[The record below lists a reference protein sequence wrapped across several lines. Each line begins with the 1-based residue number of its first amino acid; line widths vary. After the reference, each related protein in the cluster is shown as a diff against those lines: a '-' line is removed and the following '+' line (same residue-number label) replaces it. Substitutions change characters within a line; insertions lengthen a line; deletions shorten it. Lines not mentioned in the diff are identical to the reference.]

1 MGVAVISRAF
11 GQKITKLGA
20 PSQGEFGE
28 LTAAWFS
35 LTISEL
41 RVIIIF
47 SVPER
52 LYTHI
57 IMLIY
62 TWNTIVKMISPPQA
76 PKNWCVWFVFRP
88 AKLSR
93 FSKNAVFVSFG
104 GAKKISALPGRS
116 LPPPPEK
123 VPFSR

>member
-62 TWNTIVKMISPPQA
+62 IWNTIVKMISPPQA

-104 GAKKISALPGRS
+104 GG
-116 LPPPPEK
+116 
-123 VPFSR
+123 